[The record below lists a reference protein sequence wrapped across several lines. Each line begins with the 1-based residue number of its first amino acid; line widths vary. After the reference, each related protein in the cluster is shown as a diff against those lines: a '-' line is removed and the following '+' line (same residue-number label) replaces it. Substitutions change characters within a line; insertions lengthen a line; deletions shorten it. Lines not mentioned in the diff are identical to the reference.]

1 MRPSPFS
8 ASLLLPPLTR
18 PVIVSLGVFALRYHS
33 KFRAW
38 QPQLMSWNVLLGIVS
53 VYAPMNLFVIIL
65 TWWPP
70 RVQPSIPSFV
80 TPGVASSIIVFGF
93 FYWIVFAKVLPALG
107 YHIDSE
113 PDELVDGSRVV
124 MYKVCLHIWMAG
136 SRWLILC

>member
-1 MRPSPFS
+1 MTWPV
-8 ASLLLPPLTR
+8 LLS
-18 PVIVSLGVFALRYHS
+18 IVS
-33 KFRAW
+33 
-38 QPQLMSWNVLLGIVS
+38 I
-53 VYAPMNLFVIIL
+53 YAPMNLFVIIL

-70 RVQPSIPSFV
+70 RTQPSIPSFV

-124 MYKVCLHIWMAG
+124 MYKVCGRGGGGVLSLGVEGADG
-136 SRWLILC
+136 RARG

>member
-1 MRPSPFS
+1 MSWS
-8 ASLLLPPLTR
+8 VLLS
-18 PVIVSLGVFALRYHS
+18 IVS
-33 KFRAW
+33 
-38 QPQLMSWNVLLGIVS
+38 I
-53 VYAPMNLFVIIL
+53 YAPMNLFVIIL

-70 RVQPSIPSFV
+70 RTQPSIPSFV

-124 MYKVCLHIWMAG
+124 MYKVCSRKGGGGFLSLYLYLVVFGKGTNGLTVGAG
-136 SRWLILC
+136 GIAV